1 MKKNMSILDRILRI
15 IIAAAVAVLYF
26 MGVLTGHLGD
36 CPGYRRCDLPADRSD
51 RFLPPLYLIQN
62 LHPEEIIILSL

>member
-1 MKKNMSILDRILRI
+1 MKKNMSSLDRILRV

-26 MGVLTGHLGD
+26 MGVLTGTWAIVLGIVAVIF
-36 CPGYRRCDLPADRSD
+36 LLTRSD